1 MTVKE
6 VLKKNVP
13 DKFQTTPE
21 FSVFLKWVAEKKV
34 QTSTQLKHVLDA
46 EIQELQGSLNRN
58 MSGSR
63 EGTNTRVVRQ
73 RAKQLDFLKLC
84 REKICKYL

>member
-1 MTVKE
+1 MSVKE

-13 DKFQTTPE
+13 EKFQFTPE
-21 FSVFLKWVAEKKV
+21 FSVFVKWVAQKKI
-34 QTSTQLKHVLDA
+34 QKSTQLKHVLNA
-46 EIQELQGSLNRN
+46 EIKELQDSLNRN

-63 EGTNTRVVRQ
+63 EGTNTRINRQ

-84 REKICKYL
+84 RDKICRYL

>member
-1 MTVKE
+1 MSIKE

-13 DKFQTTPE
+13 ESSQTTPE
-21 FSVFLKWVAEKKV
+21 FSVFLKWVSQKKI
-34 QTSTQLKHVLDA
+34 QTSIQLKHVLNA
-46 EIQELQGSLNRN
+46 EIDELQDSLNRN

-63 EGTNTRVVRQ
+63 EGTNTRINRQ